1 MSETRKLSLSLS
13 VSDIKQMNKD
23 QLKKHLKD
31 IIRDLNEE
39 KSNPT
44 PNILENEDSATIM
57 KLLTSILDEVNNL
70 CQEKIQFKK
79 RIEYLENQTKT
90 LSEAVFQHQRFL
102 EANDSAK
109 RSCNLIITGVPED
122 DDHVAEAVDENPAE
136 RAVSEKDKVSLI
148 LKKVE
153 QKESVNIVEVTRL
166 GKKQGGN
173 NSRPRPLK
181 VVTNNP
187 QERKLVLD
195 STIKLKH
202 AGQSFSKIF
211 VKKDLH
217 PIVCRELNRLRAVIR
232 EEKNKHENAG
242 KSVVYDRETRCLK
255 VDGIVVDRFKMFF
268 FRRQYNG
275 SIENLKFEY
284 KWCDL

>member
-1 MSETRKLSLSLS
+1 MSQTRKLS
-13 VSDIKQMNKD
+13 VSDINQIIKD

-44 PNILENEDSATIM
+44 PNILENEDSATII

-70 CQEKIQFKK
+70 RQEKIQFKK

-102 EANDSAK
+102 EAIDSPK

-122 DDHVAEAVDENPAE
+122 DDLVAEAVDENPAE

-148 LKKVE
+148 FKKVE

-166 GKKQGGN
+166 GKKQGGT

-195 STIKLKH
+195 NTKKLKH

-211 VKKDLH
+211 VKKHLH
-217 PIVCRELNRLRAVIR
+217 PIVRRELNRLRAVER
-232 EEKNKHENAG
+232 EERNKPENAG
-242 KSVVYDRETRCLK
+242 KPVVYDRETRCLK
-255 VDGIVVDRFKMFF
+255 VDGIVVDRFKMAFF
-268 FRRQYNG
+268 
-275 SIENLKFEY
+275 
-284 KWCDL
+284 